1 MKNEPIVSEDV
12 LTRMKACGMSDENI
26 AHVLGCASTTVKKLR
41 HRWNIPGLTPNF
53 RSPKN
58 GRPTASEMYD
68 GWPEVMPPAE
78 RDRHWNAYFLKMGR
92 DHSDGEV
99 RFRRTGVL
107 RMRPDRSHLHAL
119 GASSLEF

>member
-1 MKNEPIVSEDV
+1 MISQPIVSEEV
-12 LTRMKACGMSDENI
+12 LTRMKACGMSDETI
-26 AHVLGCASTTVKKLR
+26 AHVLGCNSTTVKKLR

-53 RSPKN
+53 RTPNK

-78 RDRHWNAYFLKMGR
+78 RDRHWDAYFRRMGR
-92 DHSDGEV
+92 DHSHGEV
-99 RFRRTGVL
+99 RFKPASRWQGQ
-107 RMRPDRSHLHAL
+107 PDRSHLHAL